1 MTKQLTRSR
10 DDRYVA
16 GVCGGIAEYTG
27 VDATV
32 VRLVLVVGT
41 ILGAGSL
48 IVGYVVAWVL
58 MPRRDRHD
66 TVTATAA
73 DAPATATAPAPP
85 WR

>member
-1 MTKQLTRSR
+1 MKKLTRSR
-10 DDRYVA
+10 DDRWIA

-27 VDATV
+27 IDATV
-32 VRLVLVVGT
+32 VRLVLVVCT

-66 TVTATAA
+66 TVSVTAA
-73 DAPATATAPAPP
+73 DPVV
-85 WR
+85 